1 MDGQSGHYDLFRTPY
16 FSINI
21 SAEIGCKN
29 AQRRRSL
36 LWSVI
41 QSICSM
47 QNSPKPSSSTSL
59 SLTPTGG
66 ESSSSLPSPRSVVE
80 SLESTIGNTSKKTY
94 SGTPLYGHLLD
105 THTCIQRTVSFV
117 PTFSLKNNTVNTDNG
132 HFLVSRVTNFHISS
146 TQLTDS
152 AFLRT
157 TYN

>member
-1 MDGQSGHYDLFRTPY
+1 MDGQSGHYDLFRTPH

-21 SAEIGCKN
+21 SAEIGCKK

-66 ESSSSLPSPRSVVE
+66 ESSSS
-80 SLESTIGNTSKKTY
+80 
-94 SGTPLYGHLLD
+94 
-105 THTCIQRTVSFV
+105 
-117 PTFSLKNNTVNTDNG
+117 
-132 HFLVSRVTNFHISS
+132 
-146 TQLTDS
+146 
-152 AFLRT
+152 
-157 TYN
+157 